1 MTTTSHQRL
10 LDGYKAFRA
19 EDYKEQKAL
28 YEDLGRRGQS
38 PKVMLIGCADS
49 RVDPTDIFNASPGEM
64 FVARNVANI
73 VPPANE
79 SGSCDEVAS
88 AIQYAVTVLK
98 VEMIVVMGHE
108 SCGGIRGCFDGM
120 GDDPKAGF
128 VGRWVSIMNGARD
141 RVLAK
146 NLPEADAVHELELE
160 GVRQSLENLKS
171 YAFVK
176 EAMDAGNLALQG
188 AYFSIFRAQ
197 LLFANERGEFNTVD
211 PT

>member
-1 MTTTSHQRL
+1 MTTSTHQRL
-10 LDGYKAFRA
+10 VDGYKAFRA
-19 EDYKEQKAL
+19 GDYKEQKAL
-28 YEDLGRRGQS
+28 YEDLGSHGQS
-38 PKVMLIGCADS
+38 PKIMLIGCADS
-49 RVDPTDIFNASPGEM
+49 RVDPTDIFNAYPGEM

-73 VPPANE
+73 VPPADEN
-79 SGSCDEVAS
+79 GSFDEVAS

-176 EAMDAGNLALQG
+176 DALESGNLALQG
-188 AYFSIFRAQ
+188 AYFSIVKAQ
-197 LLFANERGEFNTVD
+197 LLLANERGEFNTVD